1 MKIEQIQ
8 KENEI
13 KNDIIE
19 AERKQMEEEIKKIK
33 TETDKKKEL
42 DEKIKLI

>member
-19 AERKQMEEEIKKIK
+19 AERKQMEEEIKKIWTQK
-33 TETDKKKEL
+33 NQAKKNV
-42 DEKIKLI
+42 IQH

>member
-33 TETDKKKEL
+33 TGHLFNT
-42 DEKIKLI
+42 

>member
-33 TETDKKKEL
+33 TEADKKKEL
-42 DEKIKLI
+42 INI

>member
-1 MKIEQIQ
+1 MKIIIQ

-33 TETDKKKEL
+33 TEADKKKNQMKNL
-42 DEKIKLI
+42 N